1 MRRGPGPPRFPP
13 FPAGAAGP
21 SADEDPVD
29 LSAGS
34 LFASLLVSTV
44 GLFLFLYGKKTLRFP
59 QLSSGLVLMIFP
71 YFVPGAG

>member
-1 MRRGPGPPRFPP
+1 
-13 FPAGAAGP
+13 
-21 SADEDPVD
+21 VD

-71 YFVPGAG
+71 YFVPGAGWMLGIAGAVLLGTWALVRAGA